1 VRNHRIESATPDLDL
16 IKQAE
21 QGARDRRG
29 RFANSRSGNPAD
41 GRRITPMQSPSPNL
55 PHDAQRETLRRTLT
69 IRHFEESASAD
80 YLVGKICGVVHCY
93 IGEEA
98 VAVGVC
104 TALKRGDRI
113 ISTHRGHDHCIAKAQ
128 GGATPAWPSKAVV
141 AVSPDRSRATLIG

>member
-1 VRNHRIESATPDLDL
+1 MH
-16 IKQAE
+16 
-21 QGARDRRG
+21 
-29 RFANSRSGNPAD
+29 
-41 GRRITPMQSPSPNL
+41 SPSPNL

-93 IGEEA
+93 IGEERSPSA
-98 VAVGVC
+98 SAPHSIG
-104 TALKRGDRI
+104 GDRI
-113 ISTHRGHDHCIAKAQ
+113 ISTHRGHDHRIAKAQ